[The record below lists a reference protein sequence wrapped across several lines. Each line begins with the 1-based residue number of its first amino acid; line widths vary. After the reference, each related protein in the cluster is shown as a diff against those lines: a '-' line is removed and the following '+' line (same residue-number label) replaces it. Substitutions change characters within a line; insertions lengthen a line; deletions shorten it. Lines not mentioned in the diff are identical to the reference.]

1 MTRLSIILLSYN
13 TRIYLSKALQSIE
26 AQKQKDWEVIVVDNA
41 SSDGSAEMV
50 KKEFPW
56 ASVIKNRENLGFAA
70 GNNVGIKHT
79 QGQYI
84 MLMNSDAELRNN
96 ASLTTLLDYCDAHH
110 DVAVITPK
118 VVMSDGSLDQAS
130 HRGIPTP
137 WNALTY
143 YAGLEKLFH
152 ALPILNRV
160 TGGYHQ
166 LWKAINTIH
175 EIDACTGA
183 AMIIRASAI
192 DEVGFLDEQ
201 FFMYGEDLDWCY
213 RFKKAGWKVVFY
225 PHVEVLHHKNKSG
238 IRKEID
244 HPEAHHIKKR
254 SHAHFFDTMVLFY
267 DKHYLSAYPKM
278 IQKFVHGGIRAIQ
291 KLKGA

>member
-26 AQKQKDWEVIVVDNA
+26 VQKQKDWEVIVVDNA
-41 SSDGSAEMV
+41 SSDDSVEMV

-56 ASVIKNRENLGFAA
+56 VRVIKNKENLGFAV
-70 GNNVGIKHT
+70 GNNIGIRNA

-84 MLMNSDAELRNN
+84 MLMNSDAELRNTHP
-96 ASLTTLLDYCDAHH
+96 LTVLLDYLDAHH
-110 DVAVITPK
+110 DVAVVSPK
-118 VVMSDGSLDQAS
+118 VILADGSLDQAS

-152 ALPILNRV
+152 TFPLLNRF

-166 LWKAINTIH
+166 IWKAINTIH

-183 AMIIRASAI
+183 AMIVRASAI
-192 DEVGFLDEQ
+192 DEVGLLDEQ

-213 RFKKAGWKVVFY
+213 RIKKAGWKIVFY

-238 IRKEID
+238 IARD
-244 HPEAHHIKKR
+244 AHHPEAHHIKKR
-254 SHAHFFDTMVLFY
+254 SHTHFFDTMVLFY
-267 DKHYLSAYPKM
+267 DKHYLSTYPKI
-278 IQKFVHGGIRAIQ
+278 IQSLVHGGIRVIQ